1 MTGSSTSRR
10 VGDALRRPPHGVR
23 VALVGLIGAAII
35 YALYEAAY
43 ALIPLESGRAT
54 AAWTAAA
61 AVGAVTQHHLHR
73 RITFATGARGY
84 GSSLRRAVVVE
95 AAVIALAAGLNLWLT
110 ESLGVRHRL
119 AWLAAQAA
127 LFASKYVAMRFFVFR
142 APDDEVGE
150 HAEEGGG
157 RETV

>member
-1 MTGSSTSRR
+1 MTRSSTPRR
-10 VGDALRRPPHGVR
+10 IGDALRRPPHSVR
-23 VALVGLIGAAII
+23 LAVVGLIGAAIT

-54 AAWTAAA
+54 AAWTGAAA
-61 AVGAVTQHHLHR
+61 IGAVTQHHLHR
-73 RITFATGARGY
+73 RITFATDARGY

-110 ESLGVRHRL
+110 ESLGLRHRL

-142 APDDEVGE
+142 APEDVPGE
-150 HAEEGGG
+150 DAAES
-157 RETV
+157 RATETA